1 MKRLHIFFSIVF
13 SVPSILPLAL
23 YGMTPQEIQSDNALE
38 IKNEN
43 MHGDPLLP
51 LVLVHGLEQRGKD
64 MASTKALIED
74 LLPGIQVFT
83 PDLGI
88 SYGFAS
94 EEFQARQLA
103 QYINSDSVLKDG
115 CNVVGYSNGGIVARA
130 AIEEGIIPAVFF
142 GTLASPHRGVADVP
156 GAGKESVVVEKIVDG
171 VVDIAEE
178 VEKII
183 PGSPSSVVELW
194 HNPENEDEY
203 LKDNTFL
210 PIYNNEI
217 PHKNSVKFK
226 HNLSSVPFVC
236 IAGTKD
242 TTVKPWQSTIW
253 GYWDAKRSRI
263 VPIEESPI
271 YTALGL
277 NENLECRTF
286 EGQDHGSIR
295 RCSVALKYLVSHFK
309 HRSEVPEKEGKV
321 YEEVEEPLWRR
332 CLCCK

>member
-1 MKRLHIFFSIVF
+1 MKRLRLLVSIIFSVSSIV
-13 SVPSILPLAL
+13 PLVL
-23 YGMTPQEIQSDNALE
+23 YSMTTEKARLDSALE
-38 IKNEN
+38 TKREN
-43 MHGDPLLP
+43 MQGDPLLP

-64 MASTKALIED
+64 MASTKVIIED

-94 EEFQARQLA
+94 EESQAQQLA
-103 QYINSDSVLKDG
+103 QYINSISDLKDG
-115 CNVVGYSNGGIVARA
+115 CNVVGYSNGGIVVRVAV
-130 AIEEGIIPAVFF
+130 EKGTIPAVFL
-142 GTLASPHRGVADVP
+142 GTIASPHRGVADVP
-156 GAGKESVVVEKIVDG
+156 GKRKESVVVEKIVDG
-171 VVDIAEE
+171 LVDVVEE
-178 VEKII
+178 VEKLI

-194 HNPENEDEY
+194 HNPEEEDEY
-203 LKDNTFL
+203 LKDNAFL
-210 PIYNNEI
+210 PLYNNET
-217 PHKNSVKFK
+217 PHKNSEKFK

-236 IAGTKD
+236 LGGTND
-242 TTVKPWQSTIW
+242 TTVNPWQSTIW
-253 GYWDAKRSRI
+253 GYWDKKRTRI

-271 YTALGL
+271 YKALGL
-277 NENLECRTF
+277 DENLECKTF

-295 RCSVALKYLVSHFK
+295 RYSVALKYLVSHFK